1 MSNPST
7 TRFDEIKARMNAQS
21 GKYIDHL
28 KKYLEIESKYNAV
41 EMNPEYN
48 PNDDLAT
55 LNQIHKELDILYRD
69 VKDLFRDL
77 HTKYKKKTKQR
88 VWK

>member
-28 KKYLEIESKYNAV
+28 KKYLEKESK
-41 EMNPEYN
+41 
-48 PNDDLAT
+48 
-55 LNQIHKELDILYRD
+55 
-69 VKDLFRDL
+69 
-77 HTKYKKKTKQR
+77 
-88 VWK
+88 